1 MPWLLALVGGGLGAA
16 WFEEAGLV
24 LGVLGGLLLG
34 CYLRLADRLRKLER
48 EVAALSSR
56 PAVAAAGAETA
67 PVTTAA
73 ATIAAAE
80 PAEAAAGVLPPAVIP
95 SPRAAVGASP
105 PPAAAPHAA
114 QPGTAVQ
121 PRAPLATRRADRLD
135 RLLAR
140 IREYFTTGNVVAKV
154 GAIVLFF
161 GVAFLLRYAVERN
174 AVPVELRLAAVA
186 AGGLALLVTGWR
198 KRSARAGIGLILQGA
213 AVGVLYL
220 TVFAAARLYHVL
232 PYPAAFA
239 LMLAVVALSG
249 VLAVLQNS
257 AALAV
262 AGSIGGFLAPVLLA
276 RGGGSHVAL
285 FSYYA
290 LLNAGIF
297 GIAWFRSWRILN
309 WTGFIFTFVIA
320 TLWGAT
326 SYRSEHFATT
336 EPFLIL
342 FFVFYLATSI
352 LFAYRQPP
360 RLRGYIDASLVFGL
374 PVIAFALQCVLVE
387 DYEYGRAISALLLGG
402 LYLSLAWGLWGRFG
416 AGMRPLAEAFLA
428 LGAVFLTLAIPFALE
443 ARLTAAAWA
452 LEGAGM
458 VWVGFRQHRVPP
470 RVFGLLLQL
479 LAGCAFAVKAASLPG
494 TTPVFNSAYLGGV
507 FVALAALFS
516 AYWYERRYVELRPGE
531 RGLHGLLLIWGL
543 VWWFAA
549 GVQEIHRQVPAQYR
563 LHAMVLYSTLSF
575 HAAGLFAARRRW
587 EAMGRASML
596 NMFATVGLL
605 ALAFL
610 SVRHTQPFG
619 NLGWL
624 AWPLA
629 FYVWYDLLWGYQR
642 AWPRGVLRYG
652 HAAAVWSA
660 AFLGAWALARG
671 LAAWTGDGSAWAFVA
686 WGLVPA
692 VAIAAALRWG
702 ERLRWP
708 VRAHPGVYFGGA
720 PAGLAAFL
728 LCWLLASCF
737 EVGNPAP
744 LPYLPIVNPLE
755 LTQGLALV
763 SMIFWA
769 LQAKRHDI
777 PFVRGWRPSR
787 IPALL
792 GVSVFVVANA
802 VVARA
807 VHHLAGVAYTLP
819 ALVGSAL
826 FEAAIAIL
834 WGVTALAVMSYA
846 SRRGARQLWFA
857 GAGLLGLL
865 IAKLFLV
872 DLSGTG
878 TVGRIVSFLATG
890 GLMLLI
896 GYVSPMPPRGEAARS

>member
-1 MPWLLALVGGGLGAA
+1 MPWLLALVGGFLGAA

-34 CYLRLADRLRKLER
+34 HHLRLADRLRKLEQK
-48 EVAALSSR
+48 VAALAGGAAVA
-56 PAVAAAGAETA
+56 PADADTAPLSAVAPRVDVEATPEAGVGAAPPAVGPSAAAPAPAGAPPVAAAQ
-67 PVTTAA
+67 
-73 ATIAAAE
+73 
-80 PAEAAAGVLPPAVIP
+80 
-95 SPRAAVGASP
+95 
-105 PPAAAPHAA
+105 AAPPVLRSAA
-114 QPGTAVQ
+114 
-121 PRAPLATRRADRLD
+121 LATRQPDRLD
-135 RLLAR
+135 RLLTR
-140 IREYFTTGNVVAKV
+140 IRQYFTTGNVVAKV

-161 GVAFLLRYAVERN
+161 GVAFLLKYAVERN

-186 AGGLALLVTGWR
+186 AGGLALLATGWR
-198 KRSARAGIGLILQGA
+198 KRSARAAIGLILQGA
-213 AVGVLYL
+213 GVGVLYL
-220 TVFAAARLYHVL
+220 TVFAAARLYDAL
-232 PYPAAFA
+232 PYPAAFP

-249 VLAVLQNS
+249 MLAVLQNS

-262 AGSIGGFLAPVLLA
+262 AGCIGGFLAPVLLS

-297 GIAWFRSWRILN
+297 GIAWFKSWRILN

-342 FFVFYLATSI
+342 FFLFYLATSI
-352 LFAYRQPP
+352 LFAHRQPQ
-360 RLRGYIDASLVFGL
+360 RLKGYIDASLVFGL
-374 PVIAFALQCVLVE
+374 PIVAFVLQCVLVE
-387 DYEYGRAISALLLGG
+387 DYEFGRAISALALGG
-402 LYLSLAWGLWGRFG
+402 LYLSLSWALWSRFG
-416 AGMRPLAEAFLA
+416 AEMRPLAEAFLA
-428 LGAVFLTLAIPFALE
+428 LGAIFLTLAIPFALD

-458 VWVGFRQHRVPP
+458 VWVGFRQHRVSP

-479 LAGCAFAVKAASLPG
+479 LAGCAFAVKSSSLPAA
-494 TTPVFNSAYLGGV
+494 TPVLNSAYLGGV
-507 FVALAALFS
+507 FLALAALFS
-516 AYWYERRYVELRPGE
+516 AYWYERRHQDLQLGE

-543 VWWFAA
+543 IWWFAA
-549 GVQEIHRQVPAQYR
+549 GGQEIHRFLPAEYR
-563 LHAMVLYSTLSF
+563 LHALVLYASLSF
-575 HAAGLFAARRRW
+575 YAAGLLAARLRSG
-587 EAMGRASML
+587 AMGQASML
-596 NMFATVGLL
+596 NMLVTVGLL

-610 SVRHTQPFG
+610 FVRHAQPLR

-629 FYVWYDLLWGYQR
+629 IYVWYDLLWGYRR
-642 AWPRGVLRYG
+642 AWPGGVVRYG

-660 AFLGAWALARG
+660 AFLGAWALARA
-671 LAAWTGDGSAWAFVA
+671 LAAWVGDGAAWPFVA

-692 VAIAAALRWG
+692 AVIAAALRWG
-702 ERLRWP
+702 ERLQWP
-708 VRAHPGVYFGGA
+708 VRAYPGVYFGGA

-728 LCWLLASCF
+728 LCWLFASCF

-744 LPYLPIVNPLE
+744 LAYLPIVNPLE

-763 SMIFWA
+763 SIVFWA
-769 LQAKRHDI
+769 LQAQRHDI
-777 PFVRGWRPSR
+777 PVIRGWRPSR
-787 IPALL
+787 IPAML
-792 GVSVFVVANA
+792 GASIFMVANA

-807 VHHLAGVAYTLP
+807 VHHLAGVPYTLP
-819 ALVGSAL
+819 ALVRSAL

-846 SRRGARQLWFA
+846 SRRGVRQLWFA
-857 GAGLLGLL
+857 GAGLLALL
-865 IAKLFLV
+865 IAKLFFV

-896 GYVSPMPPRGEAARS
+896 GYVSPIPPREEAARP

>member
-1 MPWLLALVGGGLGAA
+1 MPWLLALVGGLLGAA
-16 WFEEAGLV
+16 WFEEPGLV
-24 LGVLGGLLLG
+24 LGALGGLLLG
-34 CYLRLADRLRKLER
+34 QQLRLADRLRRLEQK
-48 EVAALSSR
+48 VAALAGR
-56 PAVAAAGAETA
+56 AAAAPADTDTAPVAAGAARIDAEATPEAGVGAAPPPGAPPVAAAHAVTYARPPTA
-67 PVTTAA
+67 PVTR
-73 ATIAAAE
+73 
-80 PAEAAAGVLPPAVIP
+80 PP
-95 SPRAAVGASP
+95 
-105 PPAAAPHAA
+105 
-114 QPGTAVQ
+114 
-121 PRAPLATRRADRLD
+121 DRLD
-135 RLLAR
+135 RILTR
-140 IREYFTTGNVVAKV
+140 VREYFTTGNVVAKV

-161 GVAFLLRYAVERN
+161 GVAFLLKYAVERN
-174 AVPVELRLAAVA
+174 AVPVELRLAGVA
-186 AGGLALLVTGWR
+186 AGGLALLASGWR
-198 KRSARAGIGLILQGA
+198 KRSARAAIGLILQGA
-213 AVGVLYL
+213 GVGVLYL
-220 TVFAAARLYHVL
+220 TVFAAARLYDVL
-232 PYPAAFA
+232 PHTAAFA

-249 VLAVLQNS
+249 MLAVLQNS
-257 AALAV
+257 AAMAV
-262 AGSIGGFLAPVLLA
+262 AGSIGGFLAPVLLSQ
-276 RGGGSHVAL
+276 GGGSHVAL

-297 GIAWFRSWRILN
+297 GIAWFKSWRMLN
-309 WTGFIFTFVIA
+309 WTGFLFTFVIA

-342 FFVFYLATSI
+342 FFLFYLATSI
-352 LFAYRQPP
+352 LFAHRQPQ
-360 RLRGYIDASLVFGL
+360 RLKGYIDASLVFGL
-374 PVIAFALQCVLVE
+374 PVVAFVLQCVLVE
-387 DYEYGRAISALLLGG
+387 DYEFGRAISALALGG
-402 LYLSLAWGLWGRFG
+402 LYLGVSWALWGRFG
-416 AGMRPLAEAFLA
+416 AEMRPLAEAFLA
-428 LGAVFLTLAIPFALE
+428 LGVVFLTLTIPFALD

-458 VWVGFRQHRVPP
+458 VWIGFRQHRVPP

-479 LAGCAFAVKAASLPG
+479 LAGCAFAMKSSSLPAA
-494 TTPVFNSAYLGGV
+494 TAVLNSAYLGGV
-507 FVALAALFS
+507 FLALAALFS
-516 AYWYERRYVELRPGE
+516 AYWYERRYQELRLGE
-531 RGLHGLLLIWGL
+531 RGLHSLLLIWAL

-549 GVQEIHRQVPAQYR
+549 GGQEIHRQVPAEYR
-563 LHAMVLYSTLSF
+563 LHALVLYSSLSF
-575 HAAGLFAARRRW
+575 YAAGLLAARLQW
-587 EAMGRASML
+587 VAMGQASML
-596 NMFATVGLL
+596 NMLATATLL

-610 SVRHTQPFG
+610 FLRHAQPLR

-629 FYVWYDLLWGYQR
+629 IYVWYDLLWGYGR
-642 AWPRGVLRYG
+642 AWPRGAVRYG
-652 HAAAVWSA
+652 HAVAAWSV

-671 LAAWTGDGSAWAFVA
+671 LAVWLGDGAAWPFVA

-692 VAIAAALRWG
+692 IVIAAALRWG
-702 ERLRWP
+702 ERLPWP

-763 SMIFWA
+763 SIVFWA
-769 LQAKRHDI
+769 LQAQRHDI
-777 PFVRGWRPSR
+777 PVIRGWRPSR
-787 IPALL
+787 IPAIL
-792 GVSVFVVANA
+792 GVSLFMVANA

-819 ALVGSAL
+819 ALVRSAL

-846 SRRGARQLWFA
+846 SRRGVRQLWFA
-857 GAGLLGLL
+857 GAGLLALL
-865 IAKLFLV
+865 IVKLFLI

-896 GYVSPMPPRGEAARS
+896 GYVSPIPPREEAART

>member
-1 MPWLLALVGGGLGAA
+1 MPWLLALVGGFLGAA
-16 WFEEAGLV
+16 WFEEPGLV
-24 LGVLGGLLLG
+24 LGLLGGLLLG
-34 CYLRLADRLRKLER
+34 QHLRLADRLRKLEQN
-48 EVAALSSR
+48 VAALGGGAAIA
-56 PAVAAAGAETA
+56 PADAGRASLVAAA
-67 PVTTAA
+67 
-73 ATIAAAE
+73 
-80 PAEAAAGVLPPAVIP
+80 
-95 SPRAAVGASP
+95 PRVDVEGTPEAAVGAA
-105 PPAAAPHAA
+105 PPAVGPSAPAATPAGAPPVAAA
-114 QPGTAVQ
+114 QAASPVQAPTA
-121 PRAPLATRRADRLD
+121 LATRQPDRLD
-135 RLLAR
+135 RFLTR

-161 GVAFLLRYAVERN
+161 GVAFLLKYAVERN

-186 AGGLALLVTGWR
+186 AGGLALLATGWR
-198 KRSARAGIGLILQGA
+198 KRSARAAIGLILQGA
-213 AVGVLYL
+213 GVGVLYL
-220 TVFAAARLYHVL
+220 TVFAAARLYDAL

-249 VLAVLQNS
+249 MLAVLQNS
-257 AALAV
+257 AVLAV
-262 AGSIGGFLAPVLLA
+262 AGCIGGFLAPVLLS

-297 GIAWFRSWRILN
+297 GIAWFKSWRILN

-342 FFVFYLATSI
+342 FFLFYLATSI
-352 LFAYRQPP
+352 LFAHRQPQ
-360 RLRGYIDASLVFGL
+360 RLKGYIDASLVFGL
-374 PVIAFALQCVLVE
+374 PVVAFVLQCVLVE
-387 DYEYGRAISALLLGG
+387 DYEFGRAISALALGG
-402 LYLSLAWGLWGRFG
+402 LYLSLSWALWGRFG
-416 AGMRPLAEAFLA
+416 AEMRPLAEAFLA
-428 LGAVFLTLAIPFALE
+428 LGFVFLTLAIPFALD

-458 VWVGFRQHRVPP
+458 VWVGFRQHRVSP

-479 LAGCAFAVKAASLPG
+479 LAGCAFAVKSSSLPAA
-494 TTPVFNSAYLGGV
+494 TPVLNSAYLGGV
-507 FVALAALFS
+507 FLALAALFS
-516 AYWYERRYVELRPGE
+516 AYWYERRYQELQLGE
-531 RGLHGLLLIWGL
+531 RGLHSLLLIWGL
-543 VWWFAA
+543 IWWFAA
-549 GVQEIHRQVPAQYR
+549 GGQEIHRNLSAEYR
-563 LHAMVLYSTLSF
+563 LHALVLYSSLSF
-575 HAAGLFAARRRW
+575 YAAGLLAARLRW
-587 EAMGRASML
+587 GAMGQASML
-596 NMFATVGLL
+596 NMLVTVGLL

-610 SVRHTQPFG
+610 FVRHAQPLR

-629 FYVWYDLLWGYQR
+629 IYVWYDLLWGYRR
-642 AWPRGVLRYG
+642 AWPGGVVRYG
-652 HAAAVWSA
+652 HATAVWSV

-671 LAAWTGDGSAWAFVA
+671 LAAWVGGGAWPFVA

-692 VAIAAALRWG
+692 IAIAAALRWG
-702 ERLRWP
+702 ERLQWP
-708 VRAHPGVYFGGA
+708 VRAHPGVYFGGG

-728 LCWLLASCF
+728 LCWLAASCF

-763 SMIFWA
+763 SIVFWA
-769 LQAKRHDI
+769 LQAQRHDI
-777 PFVRGWRPSR
+777 PVVRGWRPSR
-787 IPALL
+787 IPAMLA
-792 GVSVFVVANA
+792 VSIFMVANA
-802 VVARA
+802 AVARA

-819 ALVGSAL
+819 ALVRSAL

-846 SRRGARQLWFA
+846 SRRGVRQLWFA
-857 GAGLLGLL
+857 GAGLLVLL
-865 IAKLFLV
+865 IAKLFFV

-896 GYVSPMPPRGEAARS
+896 GYVSPIPPREEAARP

>member
-1 MPWLLALVGGGLGAA
+1 MPWLLALVGGLLGAA
-16 WFEEAGLV
+16 WFEGAGLV
-24 LGVLGGLLLG
+24 LGLLGGLLLG
-34 CYLRLADRLRKLER
+34 GYLRLADRVRRLER
-48 EVAALSSR
+48 KVAALTSG
-56 PAVAAAGAETA
+56 AAMAAADTETA
-67 PVTTAA
+67 PVTAGVAPAVAA
-73 ATIAAAE
+73 GPAE
-80 PAEAAAGVLPPAVIP
+80 PSGGLTPPAV
-95 SPRAAVGASP
+95 SGQAQAAARERA
-105 PPAAAPHAA
+105 PPAAAAHTAAAGTPSQPHAV
-114 QPGTAVQ
+114 P
-121 PRAPLATRRADRLD
+121 ATRPPDRLD
-135 RLLAR
+135 RLLIR
-140 IREYFTTGNVVAKV
+140 LREYFTTGNVVAKI

-161 GVAFLLRYAVERN
+161 GVAFLLKYAVERN

-186 AGGLALLVTGWR
+186 AGGLALLITGWR
-198 KRSARAGIGLILQGA
+198 KRSARAAIGLILQGA
-213 AVGVLYL
+213 GVGVLYL
-220 TVFAAARLYHVL
+220 TMFAAARLYDAL
-232 PYPAAFA
+232 PHPAAFG

-249 VLAVLQNS
+249 MLAVLQN
-257 AALAV
+257 APALAV
-262 AGSIGGFLAPVLLA
+262 AGSIGGFLAPVLLS

-309 WTGFIFTFVIA
+309 WTGFIFTFLIA
-320 TLWGAT
+320 TLWGAIH
-326 SYRSEHFATT
+326 YRSEHFATT
-336 EPFLIL
+336 EPFLLL
-342 FFVFYLATSI
+342 FFLFYLATSI

-360 RLRGYIDASLVFGL
+360 RLKGYIDASLVFGL
-374 PVIAFALQCVLVE
+374 PVIAFVLQCVLVE
-387 DYEYGRAISALLLGG
+387 DYEYGRAISALVLGG
-402 LYLSLAWGLWGRFG
+402 LYLGLAWTLWGRLG
-416 AGMRPLAEAFLA
+416 AEMRPLAEAFLA
-428 LGAVFLTLAIPFALE
+428 LGIAFLTLTIPFALD

-458 VWVGFRQHRVPP
+458 VWVGFRQHRVLP
-470 RVFGLLLQL
+470 RTFGLLLQL
-479 LAGCAFAVKAASLPG
+479 LAGCAFAVKSTNLAGA
-494 TTPVFNSAYLGGV
+494 TPVFNSAYLGGV

-516 AYWYERRYVELRPGE
+516 AYWYERRYEDLRPGE

-549 GVQEIHRQVPAQYR
+549 GGQEIQRQVSAEYR
-563 LHAMVLYSTLSF
+563 LHAMVLCSALSF
-575 HAAGLFAARRRW
+575 HAAGLLAARWHWRSL
-587 EAMGRASML
+587 AQASML
-596 NMFATVGLL
+596 NMLATVVLL
-605 ALAFL
+605 ALAYL
-610 SVRHTQPFG
+610 LDHHAQPFR
-619 NLGWL
+619 NLGWI

-629 FYVWYDLLWGYQR
+629 FHAWYDLLWGYQR

-660 AFLGAWALARG
+660 VFLGAWALARG
-671 LAAWTGDGSAWAFVA
+671 LTAWVGDGNTWPLIA

-692 VAIAAALRWG
+692 FAIAATLRWG

-708 VRAHPGVYFGGA
+708 IRAHPGVYLGGA

-737 EVGNPAP
+737 EAGSPAP
-744 LPYLPIVNPLE
+744 LRYLPVVNPLE

-763 SMIFWA
+763 SIVLWA

-777 PFVRGWRPSR
+777 PVIRGWEPSW

-792 GVSVFVVANA
+792 GVSVFMLANA

-807 VHHLAGVAYTLP
+807 VHHLAGVPYTLP

-834 WGVTALAVMSYA
+834 WGVTALAVMSHA
-846 SRRGARQLWFA
+846 SRRGVRRLWFA
-857 GAGLLGLL
+857 GAGLLGVL
-865 IAKLFLV
+865 IVKLFLV

-896 GYVSPMPPRGEAARS
+896 GYVSPMPPRSEAVRS